1 MIWLNHTGSIN
12 PVGSATGRPPSRSHV
27 DSRTGNNGQNN
38 VVSYVQS
45 GLTGLTFDVKS
56 FINDT
61 PRAGSVYG
69 RRRGT

>member
-1 MIWLNHTGSIN
+1 
-12 PVGSATGRPPSRSHV
+12 V
-27 DSRTGNNGQNN
+27 DSLDGNNGQNN

-61 PRAGSVYG
+61 SGAVRSTA
-69 RRRGT
+69 RRRPQVLD